1 MRFYHLFIT
10 INKYVSGTHHLY
22 GTALVSTA
30 TRCQSV
36 MGVSRVQKNDA
47 VMSCGRG
54 SERRQ
59 SHYYRGRRL
68 SRQSAVCR
76 SRAGAR
82 QEEKERRKAA
92 GCNPRRWSAF
102 ATNMLAIVAETESK
116 PGLHINCSFIR
127 KQIKQSRRES
137 QI

>member
-1 MRFYHLFIT
+1 MSFYHLFII

-22 GTALVSTA
+22 GTDLVSTA

-36 MGVSRVQKNDA
+36 MGVSCVQKNDA

-54 SERRQ
+54 SE
-59 SHYYRGRRL
+59 STTED
-68 SRQSAVCR
+68 AV
-76 SRAGAR
+76 SVGSLQPAGAVLGPGNP
-82 QEEKERRKAA
+82 

-102 ATNMLAIVAETESK
+102 ATNTLAIVAETESK
-116 PGLHINCSFIR
+116 PGLHVNCSFIR